1 MPNKSSLEFSDVQLK
16 VIEELDVLYFTTG
29 KLVNFHHQKIE
40 ILE

>member
-1 MPNKSSLEFSDVQLK
+1 MKNILIFVT
-16 VIEELDVLYFTTG
+16 LDAIGIVVAYYVLYFTTG